1 MTALGPVADNRQ
13 PGLGRVLV
21 LDDDEASR
29 DLAFTALTAAGF
41 ETEGLD
47 HPRDFFDRLEGFS
60 PDVLVLDRRLPGD
73 SGDMLAVRL
82 RASLGPRRPPVVLW
96 SAEAGRETE
105 ATLLTAFIDDFVVK
119 CQQSVDILVQRVV
132 KLAGW
137 DYVAPDLMLRRKDGI
152 ALYRGARSAPLTAR
166 EIDFLYLLGQQGAAG
181 VGRAQGRLVLL
192 LDAGLHNKHL
202 LNRAL
207 SRFKSK
213 LPPPLR
219 AALVT
224 LRGKGWRLDSWQAR

>member
-1 MTALGPVADNRQ
+1 M
-13 PGLGRVLV
+13 
-21 LDDDEASR
+21 DDDEASR
-29 DLAFTALTAAGF
+29 DLARMALTAAGF
-41 ETEGLD
+41 EAECLD
-47 HPRDFFDRLEGFS
+47 HPRDFFDRLEVFA

-96 SAEAGRETE
+96 SAEARRETE
-105 ATLLTAFIDDFVVK
+105 AALLTAFIDDAVVK
-119 CQQSVDILVQRVV
+119 CQQSVDILVQRVT

-137 DYVAPDLMLRRKDGI
+137 DYVAPDLLLRRKDGI

-166 EIDFLYLLGQQGAAG
+166 EVDFLYLLGRQGAAG

-192 LDAGLHNKHL
+192 DSDPGLKNEHR
-202 LNRAL
+202 LNRVL

-213 LPPPLR
+213 LPPALR
-219 AALVT
+219 AALET
-224 LRGKGWRLDSWQAR
+224 MRRKGWRLAPWQAR